1 MNIDLQMFE
10 PISLAEMDNVK
21 LMKRMDT
28 KFVIHADLLPDLLQ
42 SISKDYKVLE
52 INNNRVMTY
61 NSVYFDTSDLR
72 FYFEHHNKIA
82 KRTKVRI
89 RKYAESNI
97 AFLEVK
103 QKDSK
108 KNTLKSRIP
117 FDQNAQ
123 ELNSD
128 GHAYVEQ
135 ITGSKL
141 KLNPTLSNSFNRFT
155 LVGIQNEERVTID
168 LNLAYNSTLFNRNLA
183 IIELKQERLNRSSV
197 VFQEL
202 KKRRVHPYSV
212 SKYCIGMA
220 TSNPDLKQNFFKH
233 KILTINKKTA

>member
-1 MNIDLQMFE
+1 MFE
-10 PISLAEMDNVK
+10 PISLAEMDKVK

-28 KFVIHADLLPDLLQ
+28 KFVVHADLLPELLKN
-42 SISKDYKVLE
+42 ISNDYKVLE
-52 INNNRVMTY
+52 IDSNRVMTY
-61 NSVYFDTSDLR
+61 DSLYFDTSDLR
-72 FYFEHHNKIA
+72 FYLDHHNKIS

-89 RKYAESNI
+89 RNYVESDI

-108 KNTLKSRIP
+108 KNTVKSRIP
-117 FDQNAQ
+117 FDKNAQ
-123 ELNSD
+123 TLNTEGD
-128 GHAYVEQ
+128 DFVRQ
-135 ITGSKL
+135 ITGRNL
-141 KLNPTLSNSFNRFT
+141 ELNQTLSNSFNRFT
-155 LVGIQNEERVTID
+155 LVGKRHEERVTFD
-168 LNLAYNSTLFNRNLA
+168 LNLAYNNLLYNGNLA
-183 IIELKQERLNRSSV
+183 IIELKQEKLNRNSS

-202 KKRRVHPYSV
+202 KKLSVHPYSI